1 MITNGSCHLQLTTG
15 FPDTVYGYATTQT
28 RLQSDTADNLSWSR
42 YASPPPE
49 QLPAHL
55 AESLSRIDFVE
66 LQTPV
71 PLHAIVNRA
80 ATQFEL
86 LVEKRSRLLIVAGRS
101 RRLAVESHRA
111 ELKELMDEHV
121 SVGNEVK
128 KTIGDVATSFVVSGC
143 KAGLVVVQAAAP
155 AE

>member
-1 MITNGSCHLQLTTG
+1 MTTG
-15 FPDTVYGYATTQT
+15 FPDTVYGQATIQT

-42 YASPPPE
+42 YASPPSE
-49 QLPAHL
+49 QHPAHL
-55 AESLSRIDFVE
+55 AEPLSRIDFVE
-66 LQTPV
+66 LQTPI

-80 ATQFEL
+80 AAQFDL
-86 LVEKRSRLLIVAGRS
+86 LVEQRSRLLVVVGRS

-111 ELKELMDEHV
+111 ELKELMEEHS

-143 KAGLVVVQAAAP
+143 KAGLVVIQAAAP